1 MIRDMKI
8 LLARRSLLLA
18 SLLMPGV
25 SAIAQDASLSTNYVL
40 KVTTDRAD
48 ALYKSG
54 ETVTFKL
61 ELTLDKKPVADAD
74 VRGR

>member
-1 MIRDMKI
+1 MIREMQI

-18 SLLMPGV
+18 ALLMPAL
-25 SAIAQDASLSTNYVL
+25 SAIAQDAKPSTNYVL
-40 KVTTDRAD
+40 KVSTDRAD

-61 ELTLDKKPVADAD
+61 ELTLDKKPVTDA
-74 VRGR
+74 V